1 MSDLRPCLWLN
12 GDIEEAAHFYATAF
26 PDSAVLAVNAAP
38 ADYPGGK
45 AGEPVTIDMEIAGQK
60 VLILAGGAHFAP
72 SAATS
77 LIVVTEAQ
85 AETDHAWDT
94 ILQAGGQAMAC
105 GWISDHFGFAWQVTP
120 RRLLDLMADPD
131 KAERAFAAMQNMIKI
146 DIATLERAV
155 ADA

>member
-1 MSDLRPCLWLN
+1 LSDLRPCLWLN
-12 GDIEEAAHFYATAF
+12 GDIEEAARFYAAAF
-26 PDSAVLAVNAAP
+26 PDSAVLAVNRSP

-45 AGEPVTIDMEIAGQK
+45 AGDPITIDMKIAGQQ
-60 VLILAGGAHFAP
+60 VMILAGGVHFAP

-77 LIVVTEAQ
+77 LIVITENQ

-120 RRLLDLMADPD
+120 RRLLDLMADPGTA
-131 KAERAFAAMQNMIKI
+131 KAAFAAMQDMIKI
-146 DIATLERAV
+146 DIAMLERAV